1 MRVLRSVVAPLVALA
16 LAATLV
22 ACDPPPTPAPA
33 PPAPEKVTP
42 APAQPAATAPAAA
55 PTAPAATPDPK
66 TPQETPAM
74 ASTPP
79 PAPTALA
86 TFGGGCFWCTEAV
99 FLRLKGVVSV
109 ASGYA
114 GGTVANPTYEQVSS
128 GETGHAEVIQVTFDP
143 TQVKYEAL
151 LEVFFKTHDPTTL
164 NRQGADVGTQYRSV
178 IFTHDAA
185 QKKTAEE
192 VKAALEAAKAFDR
205 PIVTEITPF
214 QAFYKAEDYHQGY
227 YDANPRAG
235 YCRVVIAPKLEK
247 LEKVFADRLKR

>member
-1 MRVLRSVVAPLVALA
+1 MRPARPLAALFVATA

-22 ACDPPPTPAPA
+22 ACDPPPA
-33 PPAPEKVTP
+33 PPP
-42 APAQPAATAPAAA
+42 AKPAATPPAAAPAAGADAAPKA
-55 PTAPAATPDPK
+55 PTAPADAPPS
-66 TPQETPAM
+66 QETPAM
-74 ASTPP
+74 ATTPP

-128 GETGHAEVIQVTFDP
+128 GETGHAEVIQVRFDP
-143 TQVKYEAL
+143 AQVKYEQL

-178 IFTHDAA
+178 IFTHDDA

-205 PIVTEITPF
+205 PIVTEITPYK
-214 QAFYKAEDYHQGY
+214 AFYKAEDYHQGY

>member
-1 MRVLRSVVAPLVALA
+1 MRSARPFAALFVATVLAT
-16 LAATLV
+16 TLV
-22 ACDPPPTPAPA
+22 ACDPPPA
-33 PPAPEKVTP
+33 PPP
-42 APAQPAATAPAAA
+42 AKPAATPPAATPEQPPTTA
-55 PTAPAATPDPK
+55 PVAPAATPAPK
-66 TPQETPAM
+66 TPTETPAM

-143 TQVKYEAL
+143 TQVKYDAL

-178 IFTHDAA
+178 IFTHDDA

-205 PIVTEITPF
+205 PIVTEITPYK
-214 QAFYKAEDYHQGY
+214 AFYKAEDYHQGY

-247 LEKVFADRLKR
+247 LEKVFADRLTR